1 MKFIFILFTT
11 TIFNLFLKCEK
22 VCKNP
27 LLSLNNVTLND
38 TIISRSPIFSTKYC
52 KNLINQY
59 SCCTQNDLSEFP
71 IEIQNIFAELTK
83 KNIQDDLSI
92 LNNKKNLMIII
103 KDLIY
108 LENLMKEFI
117 QYLFDQ
123 KLLKKLKNN
132 TIVMIFPLVI
142 ISNYSKIFN

>member
-1 MKFIFILFTT
+1 MKFIFILFTS

-59 SCCTQNDLSEFP
+59 SCCTQNHLSEFP

-117 QYLFDQ
+117 QYLFEQ